1 MSDNNRRRD
10 LLEQTQQY
18 LRRLDLKARKKL
30 GQHFLVDAEALSAV
44 ASAAGLKADD
54 VVIEVGPGLG
64 VLTGELVKQAGG
76 VIAVE
81 LDDRL
86 ADILKKKLAAVAN
99 FTVINRDIL
108 KVKPQELLAEPVAVK
123 VLEGKPLSYKVVAN
137 LPYYITSAVLRY
149 FLEAHPQ
156 PSVIVVMVQ
165 KEVAEAVAAE
175 QGKMSLLSVS
185 VQFYGKPEIVR
196 IVPSASFY
204 PPPEVDSAILKIEIY
219 DKPRLDIEDIDGFF
233 NLVRAGFTASRK
245 QLPNSLAQG
254 LKCTKEEAVAILEE
268 AEIDLKRRAET
279 LSLEEWGNLWKIYGR
294 LHHVDSFGVRQD

>member
-1 MSDNNRRRD
+1 VSDNNRRRD
-10 LLEQTQQY
+10 LLEETQRY

-30 GQHFLVDAEALSAV
+30 GQHFLVDAEALAAV
-44 ASAAGLKADD
+44 ASAAELTQDD

-64 VLTGELVKQAGG
+64 VLTDELVKQAGG

-86 ADILKKKLAAVAN
+86 AEILKKKMEAIEN
-99 FTVINRDIL
+99 FTVVNRDIL
-108 KVKPQELLAEPVAVK
+108 KVKPQELLSQAVAK
-123 VLEGKPLSYKVVAN
+123 KLLAGKLPSYKVVAN

-149 FLEAHPQ
+149 FLEANPQ

-165 KEVAEAVAAE
+165 KEVAEAIAAE

-196 IVPSASFY
+196 IVPSGSFY
-204 PPPEVDSAILKIEIY
+204 PPPEVDSAILKIKIY
-219 DKPRLDIEDIDGFF
+219 DKPALDIADIDGFF

-254 LKCTKEEAVAILEE
+254 LKCTKEKAVALLEE
-268 AEIDLKRRAET
+268 AGIELKRRAET
-279 LSLEEWGNLWKIYGR
+279 LSLEEWGKLWKIYG
-294 LHHVDSFGVRQD
+294 SNE

>member
-1 MSDNNRRRD
+1 MSNNNRRRD
-10 LLEQTQQY
+10 LLEQTQHY

-30 GQHFLVDAEALSAV
+30 GQHFLVDAEALAAV
-44 ASAAGLKADD
+44 ASAAELNPDD

-64 VLTGELVKQAGG
+64 VLTGELVKQAGA

-86 ADILKKKLAAVAN
+86 AEILRKKMSAVGN
-99 FTVINRDIL
+99 FTVVNRDIL
-108 KVKPQELLAEPVAVK
+108 KVKPQELLSEPVAVNALK
-123 VLEGKPLSYKVVAN
+123 GKPLSYKVVAN

-149 FLEAHPQ
+149 FLEAVPQ

-165 KEVAEAVAAE
+165 KEVAEAIAAE

-196 IVPSASFY
+196 IVPPASFY
-204 PPPEVDSAILKIEIY
+204 PPPEVDSAVLKIKIY
-219 DKPRLDIEDIDGFF
+219 DKPRLDIEDIEAFF
-233 NLVRAGFTASRK
+233 NLVRAGFAASRK

-254 LKCTKEEAVAILEE
+254 LKCSKEDAVSLLEE
-268 AEIDLKRRAET
+268 AGIDLKRRAET
-279 LSLEEWGNLWKIYGR
+279 LSLDEWGRLWKIYGR
-294 LHHVDSFGVRQD
+294 LDNVNG

>member
-1 MSDNNRRRD
+1 MSDNSHRKD
-10 LLEQTQQY
+10 LLEETQRY

-30 GQHFLVDAEALSAV
+30 GQHFLVDTEALAAI
-44 ASAAGLKADD
+44 ASAAELKADD

-64 VLTGELVKQAGG
+64 VLTDELVKQAGG

-86 ADILKKKLAAVAN
+86 AGILKKKMAAIDN
-99 FTVINRDIL
+99 FTVVNRDIL
-108 KVKPQELLAEPVAVK
+108 KVKPQELLSEPLAQK

-149 FLEAHPQ
+149 FLEAQPQ

-175 QGKMSLLSVS
+175 QGKMSLLSTS

-196 IVPSASFY
+196 VVPAASFY
-204 PPPEVDSAILKIEIY
+204 PPPEVDSAILKIKIY
-219 DKPRLDIEDIDGFF
+219 DKPALDIEDVDGFF
-233 NLVRAGFTASRK
+233 NLVRAGFAASRK

-254 LKCTKEEAVAILEE
+254 LKCTKDETVALLEE

-279 LSLEEWGNLWKIYGR
+279 LSLEEWGKLWKIYGR
-294 LHHVDSFGVRQD
+294 NE

>member
-1 MSDNNRRRD
+1 MSDNSHRKD
-10 LLEQTQQY
+10 LLEETQRY

-30 GQHFLVDAEALSAV
+30 GQHFLVDTEALAAI
-44 ASAAGLKADD
+44 ASAAELKADD

-64 VLTGELVKQAGG
+64 VLTDELVKQAGG

-86 ADILKKKLAAVAN
+86 AEILKKKMSAMGN
-99 FTVINRDIL
+99 FTVVNHDIL
-108 KVKPQELLAEPVAVK
+108 KVKPQALLSEPVAKK
-123 VLEGKPLSYKVVAN
+123 VFEGRHLSYKVVAN

-149 FLEAHPQ
+149 FLEATPQ

-175 QGKMSLLSVS
+175 QGKMSLLSNS

-196 IVPSASFY
+196 IVPSAGFY
-204 PPPEVDSAILKIEIY
+204 PPPEVDSAVLKIKIY
-219 DKPRLDIEDIDGFF
+219 DKPRLDIKDIDGFF
-233 NLVRAGFTASRK
+233 NLVRAGFAASRK

-254 LKCTKEEAVAILEE
+254 LKCTKEEAVALLEE

-279 LSLEEWGNLWKIYGR
+279 LSLEEWGKLWKIYGR
-294 LHHVDSFGVRQD
+294 NE